1 MKIGDKVL
9 VTYSDGDQFV
19 GRIYGETPKSWK
31 IEFDDGTTRTVSK
44 TTTMEVIDDP
54 EAVVEEPVEE
64 VVEEVVEETVP
75 YEPTK
80 YEPSKKLKRKNVLI
94 LIGILLGAAAVAAAI
109 LYGIGII

>member
-9 VTYSDGDQFV
+9 VTYSDGDQFA

-31 IEFDDGTTRTVSK
+31 IEFDDGTTRTVRK

-64 VVEEVVEETVP
+64 VVEETDP

-94 LIGILLGAAAVAAAI
+94 LLIILLGAAAVAAAL